1 MKGISL
7 EKLKFDDTSIDAN
20 KTASEATEFK
30 ARSVIESINKEKAD
44 QERKTQSS
52 PILRKHLEI
61 SKDE

>member
-1 MKGISL
+1 MIHRS
-7 EKLKFDDTSIDAN
+7 
-20 KTASEATEFK
+20 SEATEFK

-61 SKDE
+61 SKD